1 MEPKINILQGNNKI
15 LHTVLGNLQKNALV
29 SSIKNKLIIIKN
41 NRFIL
46 GAFLLE
52 FLKKKKKNLNTAIQS
67 DNIAL
72 LTCFQCLLKS
82 ILLQK

>member
-41 NRFIL
+41 NCFIL

-52 FLKKKKKNLNTAIQS
+52 FLKKKKKT
-67 DNIAL
+67 
-72 LTCFQCLLKS
+72 
-82 ILLQK
+82 

>member
-41 NRFIL
+41 NCFIL

-52 FLKKKKKNLNTAIQS
+52 FLKKKNNLNTAIQS